1 MNPDRYP
8 FRFRVKAAARAAWAC
23 LRGDQTV
30 QRVPLRAGE
39 RRPMCVSLA
48 QCCQRT
54 AELDRAET
62 QLADMRAY
70 VRTLRSRLAHPSN
83 PERGR

>member
-1 MNPDRYP
+1 MSPARYP
-8 FRFRVKAAARAAWAC
+8 FRFRVNAAARSAWAC

-30 QRVPLRAGE
+30 QRVPLRAAE

-48 QCCQRT
+48 QCCQT
-54 AELDRAET
+54 IAELDRAET
-62 QLADMRAY
+62 QLAEFRIE
-70 VRTLRSRLAHPSN
+70 RSRAAHPSN